1 MIAIAR
7 NAHPDTEHA
16 VDLPYRLCSW
26 ALDDPENVALWV
38 DAQDDPVA
46 WAVMQLPF
54 WTIDI
59 AIRED
64 LEPELFPRA
73 LEWAIRQAVN
83 GRGEAAKRSAWYVH
97 VFSDRR
103 DRIRALEAAGYACQ
117 ADVGEDSWSQVL
129 LRHPGDLCRDVKSP
143 EGLTIRPLAG
153 ETEVT
158 AYVDLHRSAFESK
171 NMTIE
176 WRRRTLTA
184 PHRLPSADL
193 VVEAEDGRL
202 AGFCIGWLM
211 PGDGNVG
218 QIEPLG
224 VSPAF
229 RDQGVGAA
237 LLSQCL
243 ARLAALGAEEVLVE
257 TDSFRDPALELYKS
271 MGFRP
276 IRDILVYRKDFP
288 V

>member
-59 AIRED
+59 AIRKD

-117 ADVGEDSWSQVL
+117 ADGGEDSWSQVL
-129 LRHPGDLCRDVKSP
+129 LRHQGDLRRDVTPP

-153 ETEVT
+153 EAQVS
-158 AYVDLHRSAFESK
+158 AYVDLHRAAFESK

-176 WRRRTLTA
+176 
-184 PHRLPSADL
+184 
-193 VVEAEDGRL
+193 
-202 AGFCIGWLM
+202 
-211 PGDGNVG
+211 
-218 QIEPLG
+218 
-224 VSPAF
+224 
-229 RDQGVGAA
+229 
-237 LLSQCL
+237 
-243 ARLAALGAEEVLVE
+243 
-257 TDSFRDPALELYKS
+257 
-271 MGFRP
+271 
-276 IRDILVYRKDFP
+276 
-288 V
+288 